1 MVANSPQNYVLS
13 QRGRSRVDFL
23 IELGLLARELEM
35 QADTHARDVGL
46 NTRSSTADPEQLGK
60 HIAPVMYALPDFRL
74 FRLVREW
81 QLAQHG
87 RIATEAFD
95 EIRGDLEAGLQ
106 ALQDGETSI
115 RYAKNPAPPA
125 YWDGYEFHRS
135 TGGWDGHDYMGFVHG
150 EIIHRRMVGDTF
162 AGIIM
167 RQRSDAALAAPVNNP
182 NNILEL
188 GCGSGQY
195 TMSLATTYPEA
206 ELWACDLSRKQL
218 EQAQRRA
225 NYHGHRWHL
234 FEAAAEDTQ
243 LEAGYF
249 DLVTSYAMFHE
260 LPVTAILATM
270 QEAFRLLK
278 PGGSF
283 FIADVT
289 PYHVQDDY
297 SCWKA
302 DLLNYVQGGD
312 PYWREYAQC
321 NLAGLAE
328 EAGLLNVDWSAANEQ
343 QYPFYLRANKPTAL
357 NS

>member
-35 QADTHARDVGL
+35 QTDTHARDVGL
-46 NTRSSTADPEQLGK
+46 DTRSSTADPEQLGK
-60 HIAPVMYALPDFRL
+60 HIATVMHALPDFRL

-87 RIATEAFD
+87 RIAIEAFD

-182 NNILEL
+182 KNILEL

-195 TMSLATTYPEA
+195 TMSLAATYPEA
-206 ELWACDLSRKQL
+206 ELWACELSRKQL

-225 NYHGHRWHL
+225 
-234 FEAAAEDTQ
+234 
-243 LEAGYF
+243 
-249 DLVTSYAMFHE
+249 S
-260 LPVTAILATM
+260 
-270 QEAFRLLK
+270 
-278 PGGSF
+278 
-283 FIADVT
+283 
-289 PYHVQDDY
+289 
-297 SCWKA
+297 
-302 DLLNYVQGGD
+302 
-312 PYWREYAQC
+312 
-321 NLAGLAE
+321 
-328 EAGLLNVDWSAANEQ
+328 
-343 QYPFYLRANKPTAL
+343 
-357 NS
+357 

>member
-95 EIRGDLEAGLQ
+95 EIRGDPN
-106 ALQDGETSI
+106 T
-115 RYAKNPAPPA
+115 
-125 YWDGYEFHRS
+125 
-135 TGGWDGHDYMGFVHG
+135 
-150 EIIHRRMVGDTF
+150 
-162 AGIIM
+162 
-167 RQRSDAALAAPVNNP
+167 PVNNP